1 LTLALSSEIKSANPV
16 VQAILGGT
24 APQPARLAAA
34 RGLLP
39 LPQSDLLV
47 VLVALRESGD
57 PEIAGAAAE
66 TLQAERPEDLL
77 IAAKAEDTAPTVLS
91 YLATLT
97 GGPRNIHEATI
108 LNSKTPDP
116 ALATFAS
123 ATEDASLL
131 ELIAINQQRLVRS
144 PDIIEA
150 ILGNPARSPEAER
163 RARETRR
170 EFFEKERG
178 ARQIAEELRAQ
189 GKSAAAECF
198 DSAELTTAGGE
209 LSLDDAWLIAQHI
222 EVSDDDIDDTWLPA
236 ERYGELIETLEQSA
250 ANVQRVIET
259 ERIDTG
265 EISAERMSLIKRI
278 MLMNARDRMKLA
290 IKGDREARGIL
301 IRDSNKIVAAAV
313 VNNPRILEQEVESIA
328 AMRTVS
334 DEVLRLIS
342 LNRAWIR
349 SYTVIHQLVR
359 NPRTPIPTVINMLPR
374 IRTKDLQNL
383 ALNRNISEAVRR
395 QADRIGQARTSV

>member
-1 LTLALSSEIKSANPV
+1 LSSEIKSANPV
-16 VQAILGGT
+16 VHAILGGT

-47 VLVALRESGD
+47 VLVALRESDD

-66 TLQAERPEDLL
+66 TLQAESPEDLL

-97 GGPRNIHEATI
+97 GGARNIHEAAI

-123 ATEDASLL
+123 STVDASLL

-150 ILGNPARSPEAER
+150 ILSNPARSPEAER

-189 GKSAAAECF
+189 GKSAAAEF
-198 DSAELTTAGGE
+198 FESAELTTAGGE

-222 EVSDDDIDDTWLPA
+222 EVSDDDIDDSWLPA

-259 ERIDTG
+259 ERIETG

-290 IKGDREARGIL
+290 MKGDREARGIL

-395 QADRIGQARTSV
+395 QADRIGQARKGV